1 MDSQSTIVGVYS
13 SGETASG
20 DFDGHASGVSWGAVL
35 AGAAAAAA
43 LSFILLILGVGLGLS
58 AVSPW
63 SYSAAAMGKSTII
76 WLAFTQLAA
85 AGIGGYIAG
94 RLRVKWVS
102 VHSDEV
108 YFRDTAHGLLS
119 WSVATLLTAAL
130 LTGAVRAVLGGAIDI
145 AVGTE
150 TAAAGAAAATAAKGT
165 MAGAESA
172 PVAYFTD
179 VLLRSDQAA
188 PDTDNG
194 ALRAEVGKIIT
205 HDMRGSDLAPDDKQY
220 LAHLIAKRTGIP
232 QADAERRINDVHA
245 RMSKA
250 RADAAGAA
258 KDAADKARKATA
270 YSALWM
276 FVALLLGA
284 FIASLCATFG
294 GRQRDRVVSA
304 RHR

>member
-1 MDSQSTIVGVYS
+1 MLSQSTIVGVYP

-20 DFDGHASGVSWGAVL
+20 DFDGRASGVSWGAVL

-63 SYSAAAMGKSTII
+63 SYSADAMGKSTIL
-76 WLAFTQLAA
+76 WLAFAQLAA
-85 AGIGGYIAG
+85 AGVGGYIAG

-108 YFRDTAHGLLS
+108 YFRDTAHGLLA

-130 LTGAVRAVLGGAIDI
+130 LAGAVRAVLGGAIDI
-145 AVGTE
+145 AVGTG
-150 TAAAGAAAATAAKGT
+150 TAAAGAVAATAAKGPDT
-165 MAGAESA
+165 GTDSA
-172 PVAYFTD
+172 PLAYFSD
-179 VLLRSDQAA
+179 LLLRSDQAA

-194 ALRAEVGKIIT
+194 ALRAEVGKILT
-205 HDMRGSDLAPDDKQY
+205 HDLRQGGLTPDDKQY
-220 LAHLIAKRTGIP
+220 LAHLIAKRTGMT
-232 QADAERRINDVHA
+232 QADADKRVDDVVA

-250 RADAAGAA
+250 QADAESAA
-258 KDAADKARKATA
+258 KEAADKARKAAA

-284 FIASLCATFG
+284 FFASLCATFG
-294 GRQRDRVVSA
+294 GRQRDHVASA
-304 RHR
+304 LHR